1 MYKIHTVPLEV
12 IIPLRHKVLRAGR
25 PIAECTY
32 QEDAVEGC
40 FHVASFD
47 EDKVIGIASFYPE
60 SHALEPSKHAWR
72 LRGMATDPEYRHQ
85 GVGAQLLHHGIL
97 QCSQKGGEVLWCNA
111 RTEAVPFY
119 SKLNFVIKGDE
130 FQLPGI
136 GPHYFM
142 SKTLV

>member
-1 MYKIHTVPLEV
+1 MYAIKKVPLEV
-12 IIPLRHKVLRAGR
+12 IIPLRHKVLRTGR
-25 PIAECTY
+25 PISECTY

-40 FHVASFD
+40 FHVACFD
-47 EDKVIGIASFYPE
+47 GDKVIGIASFYPE
-60 SHALEPSKHAWR
+60 SHSYEPSDNVWR
-72 LRGMATDPEYRHQ
+72 LRGMATDPDYRKQ
-85 GVGAQLLHHGIL
+85 GVGARLLEEGL
-97 QCSQKGGEVLWCNA
+97 RFCSQSGGEVIWCNA
-111 RTEAVPFY
+111 RTEAIPFY

>member
-1 MYKIHTVPLEV
+1 MYTIKAVPLEV
-12 IIPLRHKVLRAGR
+12 IIPLRHKVLRAGK
-25 PIAECTY
+25 PISECTY

-47 EDKVIGIASFYPE
+47 GDKVVGIASFYPE
-60 SHALEPSKHAWR
+60 SHSYEPSGKAWR
-72 LRGMATDPEYRHQ
+72 LRGMATDPDYRKQ
-85 GVGAQLLHHGIL
+85 GVGARLLEEGLRI
-97 QCSQKGGEVLWCNA
+97 CSQRGGEVIWCNA
-111 RTEAVPFY
+111 RTQAIPFY